1 MKIMNIR
8 EIKNLS
14 EDELGDL
21 IEKTIKS
28 VNMHSW
34 NTIYLD
40 LLTNGTYLISVD
52 ENPIEVYLNESVA
65 LKKFDE
71 ITS

>member
-1 MKIMNIR
+1 MNLN

-14 EDELGDL
+14 EDELGLL
-21 IEKTIKS
+21 IEKTIK
-28 VNMHSW
+28 VKKANQF
-34 NTIYLD
+34 NDYYLD

-52 ENPIEVYLNESVA
+52 ENPVEVCLNESVA
-65 LKKFDE
+65 LKRFDE